1 MTSNMTNRL
10 SFEELEKVS
19 GGGWFD
25 DVVDWVEDT
34 VEDTVDDYIP
44 PGVKNIVKNIT

>member
-1 MTSNMTNRL
+1 MTSKMTNRL

-25 DVVDWVEDT
+25 DMLDWVENAI
-34 VEDTVDDYIP
+34 EDTVDDTLP
-44 PGVKNIVKNIT
+44 PVVKDIM

>member
-1 MTSNMTNRL
+1 MTSKMTNRL
-10 SFEELEKVS
+10 SFEELEEVS

-34 VEDTVDDYIP
+34 IEDTVDDTLP
-44 PGVKNIVKNIT
+44 PVVKDIM